1 MREYLRSDRR
11 AVGND
16 INRSYKW
23 FPWWLIS
30 TGTEDL
36 RDEEQCTM
44 EVLIVAVDEVES
56 QSAATYP
63 FVARLPTYVA
73 DSAGE
78 RLPELPC
85 PC

>member
-1 MREYLRSDRR
+1 MVSVEPYL
-11 AVGND
+11 AGVG
-16 INRSYKW
+16 
-23 FPWWLIS
+23 
-30 TGTEDL
+30 DL

-56 QSAATYP
+56 QPRSRERQSAATYP

-73 DSAGE
+73 DSTTRRAE
-78 RLPELPC
+78 RLPELPLSPPPFVC

>member
-1 MREYLRSDRR
+1 MVSVEAYLGRP
-11 AVGND
+11 AG
-16 INRSYKW
+16 
-23 FPWWLIS
+23 
-30 TGTEDL
+30 DL

-56 QSAATYP
+56 QPESRESQSAATYP

-73 DSAGE
+73 DSTRV